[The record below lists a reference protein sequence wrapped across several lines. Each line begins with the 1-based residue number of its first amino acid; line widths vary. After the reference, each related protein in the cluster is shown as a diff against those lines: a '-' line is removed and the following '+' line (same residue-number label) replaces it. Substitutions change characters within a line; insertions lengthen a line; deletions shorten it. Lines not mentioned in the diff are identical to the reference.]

1 MKTSFLPFKR
11 DSRPVAG
18 HEKYVSR
25 VRKHSIQVYSAATD
39 SDSGHG
45 SGHDASHTHSGEPKT
60 SAKRAADNMV
70 GSNDTTTRASRL
82 ETALLLRRLYRNLL
96 RSSPLLELPSPV
108 YQPPDMANQ
117 PELDP
122 NVANSMDIAAA
133 EAAADAQLQSR
144 VEEAVILVAE
154 MELTAEELRMG
165 LRALKAAPFPLDS
178 LFDSQDIE
186 DAQSKIE
193 ERVRDVYAQLIAR
206 VSTEV
211 PLLPFPSLKAAQ
223 AALDLR
229 NARYRATML
238 PSLYASSTNG
248 ELTTSSLAAG
258 SMSDGEGAPEGAFSV
273 YIAPD
278 TTRRRLT
285 MRLEEAERVAERFVS
300 RRLQPAVARVKVSS
314 PQGVIQSLQG
324 GAVWARGLW
333 ERLNGAG
340 REGALGGAGAPEGLP
355 LPSLKENERAAAIDD
370 LHKEI
375 EELERKLQESS
386 KARETRLR
394 KAGIQGRARIAAE
407 LRQMDNEVV
416 ALSRALAVRTLQ
428 LEMEFIHGCLEAE
441 AMDILG
447 DPTVTGKPDSGLA
460 STKIALALSRRGS
473 TDEIALLV
481 AEFKQLD
488 AELTDLATEVEA
500 GSSLFIEDAE
510 LAALATEVPDLR
522 IRLGVNDSE
531 VFGGSGFTFVKLQ
544 MQTKQTAFKVVEAI
558 NFGVRGVKL
567 LGADIGAAA
576 GLFWRAL
583 LGGTLKPR
591 EVAALRRTAR
601 DLLTFIPFAVIL
613 ILPLTPIGHVLIFGF
628 IQRYFPGFFPSQFTS
643 RRQDLMVKYEELK
656 RQLRQAQMAA
666 EAESDEI
673 NFRRAAEELRRKS
686 NLQTSSDNTNNTIE
700 ANAITKSSTNANTDT
715 SAHAHARSH
724 ASENS
729 GLDGSPGP
737 GHQST
742 ELGAGGSGAVG
753 LGGGGVGEN
762 DDEEESEGPAA
773 AAVRKLEQELAAAA
787 DSSYTDMDSE
797 D

>member
-1 MKTSFLPFKR
+1 VCRGRTFKSSFLPFRKE
-11 DSRPVAG
+11 SRLAAG
-18 HEKYVSR
+18 LGRYGSHDRKQYTHVS
-25 VRKHSIQVYSAATD
+25 SAANDGSTGH
-39 SDSGHG
+39 SSG
-45 SGHDASHTHSGEPKT
+45 SDASRTRSGEPKA
-60 SAKRAADNMV
+60 SSKRAVDV
-70 GSNDTTTRASRL
+70 VVESNDTTARASRL

-108 YQPPDMANQ
+108 YQPPDIVNQ

-122 NVANSMDIAAA
+122 DTANSMDIAAA
-133 EAAADAQLQSR
+133 DAAADAQLQAR

-178 LFDSQDIE
+178 LFDTGVNKDSQ
-186 DAQSKIE
+186 SRIE

-238 PSLYASSTNG
+238 PSLSAASSNG
-248 ELTTSSLAAG
+248 DVSSSSYVAG

-314 PQGVIQSLQG
+314 PQGVIRSLQS

-340 REGALGGAGAPEGLP
+340 REGALGGVGAPEGLP
-355 LPSLKENERAAAIDD
+355 LPSLQESERDAAIDA

-375 EELERKLQESS
+375 EELERKLQEAS

-394 KAGIQGRARIAAE
+394 KAGIQGRARLAAE

-447 DPTVTGKPDSGLA
+447 DPSVNGPDAGLA
-460 STKIALALSRRGS
+460 NTKIALALSRRGS

-488 AELTDLATEVEA
+488 TELADLATEVEA

-522 IRLGVNDSE
+522 LRLGVNDSE

-544 MQTKQTAFKVVEAI
+544 MQTKQNAFKVVEAI

-666 EAESDEI
+666 EAESDEM
-673 NFRRAAEELRRKS
+673 NFRRAAEELRRKT
-686 NLQTSSDNTNNTIE
+686 NLQATFINKENDDDG
-700 ANAITKSSTNANTDT
+700 NTDVIDHVQSNAT
-715 SAHAHARSH
+715 DESA
-724 ASENS
+724 
-729 GLDGSPGP
+729 LDGVHSPATQPVEFGAN
-737 GHQST
+737 
-742 ELGAGGSGAVG
+742 GAGAS
-753 LGGGGVGEN
+753 GVGGNVVDVN

-773 AAVRKLEQELAAAA
+773 AVVRKLEQELAAAA